1 MLNDNECI
9 TTYATCEAMPNEN
22 THYEGHII
30 RYLDTYDNIDNLPM
44 GKVLLVDLEKVG
56 LIVLKCDYSIT
67 PNSNEQYHF
76 YVLNKCYM
84 E

>member
-44 GKVLLVDLEKVG
+44 GKVLLGDLRKVG
-56 LIVLKCDYSIT
+56 WVVLKCDYDNT
-67 PNSNEQYHF
+67 PESTKQN
-76 YVLNKCYM
+76 
-84 E
+84 